1 MSLRETLADQQH
13 EIWSHWMRYLFTQ
26 GTMND
31 DGSFT
36 IPAEKVARW
45 KRQMQ
50 TPYAELTEQEQQSD
64 LEMADKI
71 ANLLWPGR

>member
-1 MSLRETLADQQH
+1 
-13 EIWSHWMRYLFTQ
+13 
-26 GTMND
+26 MND